1 MNYLDLILFIPI
13 AYAAYKGFKHGL
25 IIELFTFLALFV
37 GLYAGIHFSD
47 FLAIKLK
54 SSLGWDSAYLPVIAF
69 TLIFLALGAMVY
81 FAGKAI
87 EQVIK
92 VVHLNPL
99 NKLAGV
105 FFAILKMLYLVSVVI
120 VVLDGYDPK
129 GNFIPN
135 TLKAKSA
142 TYYPIKKVSTYS
154 VPGMG
159 SSLLVLQQALHK
171 DNDSISTSVDDAM
184 RAKVLADSLGVDPAA
199 ALKLIDHDQK

>member
-1 MNYLDLILFIPI
+1 MNYLDLILLIPVG
-13 AYAAYKGFKHGL
+13 YAAYKGFKHGL

-47 FLAIKLK
+47 FVAIKLK
-54 SSLGWDSAYLPVIAF
+54 SSLGWSSKYMPVIAF

-87 EQVIK
+87 EKVIK

-105 FFAILKMLYLVSVVI
+105 LFGSLKMLYIVSVVL
-120 VVLDGYDPK
+120 VLLEGYDTK
-129 GNFIPN
+129 GNFIPKE
-135 TLKAKSA
+135 LKFKSA
-142 TYYPIKKVSTYS
+142 MYYPIQKVSTYS

-159 SSLLVLQQALHK
+159 SSLLVLQQALHTEQ
-171 DNDSISTSVDDAM
+171 DSVATSVDQAM
-184 RAKVLADSLGVDPAA
+184 RVKALADSLGVEPEE
-199 ALKLIDHDQK
+199 ALKLVQDDKN